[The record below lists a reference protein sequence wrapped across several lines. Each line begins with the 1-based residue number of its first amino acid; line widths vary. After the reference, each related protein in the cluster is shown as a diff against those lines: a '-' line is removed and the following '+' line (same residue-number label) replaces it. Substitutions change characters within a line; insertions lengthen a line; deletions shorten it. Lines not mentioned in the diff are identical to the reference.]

1 MVDAA
6 ALSTVEWVFAYGSLM
21 WNPGFAY
28 TDRQPAMLDG
38 FHRAFC
44 IYSHHYRGT
53 PAKPGLVLGLDKG
66 GSCRGIALRFAPD
79 TRDAVVA
86 YLNERELI
94 GYAYRPAIV
103 TATLEA
109 GQPVAAYTFVTDP
122 THPQYAGDLGPARD
136 DPVFAPGDQ
145 RRPEAR
151 MRLQPAGEIGMRAGK
166 APDRQEQEG
175 RRRQQRQHDAEPAQH
190 DAAVA
195 ENQIEGLGE
204 GSHDGARTG

>member
-6 ALSTVEWVFAYGSLM
+6 ALSTIEWVFAYGSLM

-28 TDRQPAMLDG
+28 TDRQSAALDG

-66 GSCRGIALRFAPD
+66 GSCRGIALRFAPAD
-79 TRDAVVA
+79 RDAVVA

-103 TATLEA
+103 TATLEN

-122 THPQYAGDLGPARD
+122 THPQYAGDLGPAQSAELIMAASGQSGLNRDYLMNTLSQLELLGFRD
-136 DPVFAPGDQ
+136 DALHALLARVQHLTGLLDQ
-145 RRPEAR
+145 
-151 MRLQPAGEIGMRAGK
+151 GGGI
-166 APDRQEQEG
+166 
-175 RRRQQRQHDAEPAQH
+175 
-190 DAAVA
+190 
-195 ENQIEGLGE
+195 
-204 GSHDGARTG
+204 